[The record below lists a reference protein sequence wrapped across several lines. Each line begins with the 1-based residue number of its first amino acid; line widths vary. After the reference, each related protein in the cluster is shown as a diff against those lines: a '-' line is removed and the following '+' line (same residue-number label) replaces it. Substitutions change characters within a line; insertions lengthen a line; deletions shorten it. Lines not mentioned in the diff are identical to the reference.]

1 MINDIILPYLS
12 HNGCNNVQYS
22 MHRQQEV
29 SWKGHVG
36 TPPRLTSKV
45 LLATIGILFVH
56 QIRSLALPKQLL
68 EESFLGPIFLT
79 NIHHW
84 QQVLHK
90 PKNNIPLRILLKM

>member
-22 MHRQQEV
+22 MHQQQEV

-56 QIRSLALPKQLL
+56 QIKSPSLLKPLP
-68 EESFLGPIFLT
+68 EDSFQGPIFLKD
-79 NIHHW
+79 IHH
-84 QQVLHK
+84 
-90 PKNNIPLRILLKM
+90 